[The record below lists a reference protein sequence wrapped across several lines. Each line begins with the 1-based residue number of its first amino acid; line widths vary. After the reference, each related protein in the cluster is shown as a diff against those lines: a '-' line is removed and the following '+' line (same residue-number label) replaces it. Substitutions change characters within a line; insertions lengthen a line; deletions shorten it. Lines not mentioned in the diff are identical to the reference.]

1 MATST
6 TTITNISNQVIPI
19 LVSSIAQVDASA
31 SSNLGPL
38 VAEQVAIAA
47 GAQLVIESARTD
59 VGQLEQLRRK
69 RLISYTAF

>member
-59 VGQLEQLRRK
+59 VG
-69 RLISYTAF
+69 